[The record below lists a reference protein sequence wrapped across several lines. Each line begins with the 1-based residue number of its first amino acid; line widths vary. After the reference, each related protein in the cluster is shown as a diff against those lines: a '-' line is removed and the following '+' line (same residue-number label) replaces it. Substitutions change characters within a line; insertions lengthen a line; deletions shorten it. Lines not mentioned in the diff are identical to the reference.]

1 MQERNVGLARLCVV
15 KNGVPRTEGPARP
28 VLTGQSHRSSFE
40 EKRPEGE
47 RFGIMPFVG
56 AAGFENFA
64 LMIDDDAF
72 YFRLK
77 IKSLRY
83 SREAIDNC
91 LQRLFADGGWF

>member
-1 MQERNVGLARLCVV
+1 
-15 KNGVPRTEGPARP
+15 
-28 VLTGQSHRSSFE
+28 
-40 EKRPEGE
+40 
-47 RFGIMPFVG
+47 MPFVG